1 MLGQSSRRELEGC
14 SMTGGEDNEGSSKLA
29 EPTLKLY
36 QFPESGNSRIVRLVL
51 AEKNLAFE
59 RININ
64 VLKGE
69 NRTPEF
75 LKLNPRGKVPVL
87 VHANRYGDVVV
98 YESTVI
104 NEYLEDVFPEPPLM
118 PATAARRAR
127 MRLLVHFYDTEVSPA
142 AGPLILEI
150 LLKPLAAR
158 RPDVVAQQQ
167 AKTRQALAHVVEMMD
182 SGPYLVGDGDYT
194 LADASYTPVI
204 ATLGACGIDLDAEF
218 PRLAAWLEAVKRR
231 PSYKASAK

>member
-1 MLGQSSRRELEGC
+1 
-14 SMTGGEDNEGSSKLA
+14 MTGGEDSEGSSKLA

-36 QFPESGNSRIVRLVL
+36 QFPESGNARIVRLVL

-87 VHANRYGDVVV
+87 VDPARGVVV

-104 NEYLEDVFPEPPLM
+104 NEYLEDVFPQPPLM

-127 MRLLVHFYDTEVSPA
+127 MRLFVHFYDTELSPA
-142 AGPLILEI
+142 AGPLIIES
-150 LLKPLAAR
+150 LLRSPTAR
-158 RPDVVAQQQ
+158 RPDFVAQQQ
-167 AKTRQALAHVVEMMD
+167 TKTRQVLAHVVELMD
-182 SGPYLVGDGDYT
+182 SAPYLVGDGDYT

-204 ATLGACGIDLDAEF
+204 ATLGECGIDLDAEF

>member
-1 MLGQSSRRELEGC
+1 
-14 SMTGGEDNEGSSKLA
+14 MTGGEDSAVSSKPA
-29 EPTLKLY
+29 EPALKLY

-59 RININ
+59 RVNIN

-87 VHANRYGDVVV
+87 VHAGRDGNVAV

-104 NEYLEDVFPEPPLM
+104 NEYLEDVFPEPSLM
-118 PATAARRAR
+118 PATAAGRAR
-127 MRLLVHFYDTEVSPA
+127 MRLFTHFYDTEVSPA
-142 AGPLILEI
+142 AGPLIIER
-150 LLKPLAAR
+150 LLRSPAAR
-158 RPDVVAQQQ
+158 RADFVAQQQ
-167 AKTRQALAHVVEMMD
+167 AKTRQALARVVEMME
-182 SGPYLVGDGDYT
+182 SGPCLVGDYS

-204 ATLGACGIDLDAEF
+204 TTLGDCGIDLNVEF
-218 PRLAAWLEAVKRR
+218 PRLAAWLAAVKLRL
-231 PSYKASAK
+231 SYEASAK

>member
-1 MLGQSSRRELEGC
+1 
-14 SMTGGEDNEGSSKLA
+14 MTGDEDNEGVSRPA
-29 EPTLKLY
+29 QPMLKLY
-36 QFPESGNSRIVRLVL
+36 QFPESGNSRIVRLAL
-51 AEKNLAFE
+51 LEKDLAFE

-87 VHANRYGDVVV
+87 VHADRYGDVVV

-104 NEYLEDVFPEPPLM
+104 NEYLEDVFPKPPLM
-118 PATAARRAR
+118 PATAAGRAR
-127 MRLLVHFYDTEVSPA
+127 MRLLTHFYDTELSPA
-142 AGPLILEI
+142 AGPLIIES
-150 LLKPLAAR
+150 LLKSPAAR
-158 RPDVVAQQQ
+158 RADFVAQQQ
-167 AKTRQALAHVVEMMD
+167 TKTRQALAHVVALMD
-182 SGPYLVGDGDYT
+182 SAPYLVGNNDYT

-204 ATLGACGIDLDAEF
+204 ATLGECGIDLDAEF

-231 PSYKASAK
+231 PSYNASAK